1 MSFASLFRKKILQT
15 FVGAFLLDFGIGSV
29 NTLDSIILNNIKEH
43 RIPLAIYGTADSFLW
58 LNWRGTA
65 VFS

>member
-15 FVGAFLLDFGIGSV
+15 FVGAFLLDFDIGSV

-43 RIPLAIYGTADSFLW
+43 RIPLAIYGTAASF
-58 LNWRGTA
+58 R
-65 VFS
+65 

>member
-15 FVGAFLLDFGIGSV
+15 FVGTFLLDFSIGSM

-43 RIPLAIYGTADSFLW
+43 RIPLAIYGTAASF
-58 LNWRGTA
+58 R
-65 VFS
+65 